1 MPSHTERMITFD
13 ELLAATPTIATA
25 IRERLESTG
34 LAMLGTLRRDGSPRI
49 SPVEV
54 TFLDGGLFIGMMP
67 RSQKALDLLRDPCAA
82 LITPVADKRDLSGEG
97 KLFGVARA
105 LHAEEATRVLD
116 HAIGQMEGDLSVDD
130 FAGSH
135 VFEILVTGAAW
146 QHASED
152 EFVTRSW
159 TAAAGER
166 LRRRTGATGLPED
179 VAPE

>member
-1 MPSHTERMITFD
+1 MITFD
-13 ELLAATPTIATA
+13 ELLAASPTIATA
-25 IRERLESTG
+25 IRDRLETTG
-34 LAMLGTLRRDGSPRI
+34 LTMLGTLRRDGSPRI

-54 TFLDGGLFIGMMP
+54 VFLDGGLFVGMMP
-67 RSQKALDLLRDPCAA
+67 RSQKALDLLRDPRAA

-105 LHAEEATRVLD
+105 LPAEQAGRVLA
-116 HAIGQMEGDLSVDD
+116 HAIGQMEGDLSLDD

-146 QHASED
+146 QHAAD
-152 EFVTRSW
+152 DAFVTRSW
-159 TAAAGER
+159 NATTGER
-166 LRRRTGATGLPED
+166 LRRRIGASGLPED